1 MTVRRSRVFTLS
13 GRSLFAF
20 AACLLAL
27 AGCGDSESSDDT
39 ASSTEAPTTA
49 APVTEPEATDAPTT
63 TVAALPAALQITDTG
78 YAIDWTA
85 LETKPFFAL
94 AAHLDPFFHI
104 HTDPDLDG
112 FFISFE
118 LYTTYGPTWTGE
130 LGTFEIS
137 CSAASTGICVHF
149 DPDGDGPIGNLGA
162 DFRAAGTVTI
172 NALDETTYDIV
183 VDELV
188 FSDGTTVTGLHMVGT
203 A

>member
-1 MTVRRSRVFTLS
+1 MTLSRSRVLLLS
-13 GRSLFAF
+13 AAAVVF
-20 AACLLAL
+20 AAC
-27 AGCGDSESSDDT
+27 GESSSSGDT
-39 ASSTEAPTTA
+39 TSATDAPATEAP
-49 APVTEPEATDAPTT
+49 VIEPEATDAPTT
-63 TVAALPAALQITDTG
+63 TTAALPAALQVTDTG

-85 LETKPFFAL
+85 LENKPFFAL